1 MILSE
6 KITFFST
13 NGCIE
18 RIIGF
23 HRIVGET
30 VDWLRNMIETQ
41 NNLDVKSSFTTF
53 FQKRLILVYYW
64 QVDDFT
70 NQHVVII

>member
-1 MILSE
+1 MSSLDCEIIREDRIL
-6 KITFFST
+6 ST

-18 RIIGF
+18 RTIGF

-41 NNLDVKSSFTTF
+41 NYLDVKSSFTTF
-53 FQKRLILVYYW
+53 FL
-64 QVDDFT
+64 
-70 NQHVVII
+70 NNG